1 MNKQSQKSEVKHFFK
16 SLIVYLSLVST
27 LLTFAVPAFA
37 QDTQPSTGTDTQTS
51 QTQGDGQ
58 SSSTVEGSGF
68 LQNSLGQIN
77 EGANLPGF
85 ETAGHAQASYAFG
98 ASNITS
104 AIFYV
109 VDLLKY
115 LLGTV
120 AVVVIIA
127 SGLRLLTA
135 ARQVEEVSTQQKENL
150 KYAVIGLL
158 IIIVADTMVKQ
169 VFFGEQ
175 GEVFRSQADAQLAA
189 ERGTEQLEGLYNFFQ
204 IFVGVIA
211 ILMIIISGVRMV
223 ASGGNEET
231 MSSSKKSIMWAVI
244 GIVLIGISELVV
256 KDIVFPNQGS
266 SLPDTQQATA
276 LIVSLTNFISGFI
289 ATAAVIA
296 FMYGGYLYVIAAGR
310 EDQAGKAKKVF
321 MGATIGLLLAL
332 AAFAIVN
339 TFISLDSGIESVGG
353 ESASDSLPTEF
364 PF

>member
-1 MNKQSQKSEVKHFFK
+1 MKHFLK
-16 SLIVYLSLVST
+16 SLIVYLSLTSV
-27 LLTFAVPAFA
+27 LLTFTLPVMA
-37 QDTQPSTGTDTQTS
+37 QDAETDADTGT
-51 QTQGDGQ
+51 GQ
-58 SSSTVEGSGF
+58 SSSTVGGSGS
-68 LQNSLGQIN
+68 LQNSLGRIN
-77 EGANLPGF
+77 EGANLPVF
-85 ETAGHAQASYAFG
+85 ETAGHAQASYAPG
-98 ASNITS
+98 ASGITS
-104 AIFYV
+104 AIFIA

-127 SGLRLLTA
+127 SGLRLLTS
-135 ARQVEEVSTQQKENL
+135 ARQVEEVATQQKENL

-158 IIIVADTMVKQ
+158 IIIVADVMVKQ

-204 IFVGVIA
+204 IFVGVVA
-211 ILMIIISGVRMV
+211 ILMIVISGVRMV

-231 MSSSKKSIMWAVI
+231 MSSSKKSIMWAVV
-244 GIVLIGISELVV
+244 GIVLIGISELLV
-256 KDIVFPNQGS
+256 KDIIFPNQGS
-266 SLPDTQQATA
+266 TLPDTQQAAA
-276 LIVSLTNFISGFI
+276 LIVSITNFISGFV

-321 MGATIGLLLAL
+321 LGATIGLLLAL

-353 ESASDSLPTEF
+353 EAAPDSLPTEF